1 MITRKILLSNQL
13 IVGNDYPVMGIPD
26 PSCPGN
32 IIRGLFGGDAI
43 IGHSTGSMSAP
54 PSAAPAPAPEE
65 SQDHLVHWFRSRR
78 RPLLLLGLPDLKVL
92 ACNDAAS
99 ALLSDGPD
107 LRIHQDRLAFCD
119 PATRERFQA
128 HLELCPGEVTPWL
141 LQQRDSDRY
150 IILEIDR
157 LPTETATRAVMV
169 AIHFSDG
176 DPTAR
181 WSDFGTVFGLTPAEE
196 RIARM
201 LTGGDGVEEI
211 AADAAI
217 TVETARTH
225 IRRIY
230 NKVGVGSR
238 EHLTAVLLPFRLG

>member
-1 MITRKILLSNQL
+1 MLFNQQIAQTTTQPWVFL
-13 IVGNDYPVMGIPD
+13 IPIASVT
-26 PSCPGN
+26 
-32 IIRGLFGGDAI
+32 LFRDCSGGDAI
-43 IGHSTGSMSAP
+43 IGHSTGSTSAP
-54 PSAAPAPAPEE
+54 PKAAPAPAPEE
-65 SQDHLVHWFRSRR
+65 SHDHLVHWFRSRR

-107 LRIHQDRLAFCD
+107 LRIHQERLAFCD

-176 DPTAR
+176 DQTAR
-181 WSDFGTVFGLTPAEE
+181 WSDFGAVFGLTPAEE

>member
-1 MITRKILLSNQL
+1 M
-13 IVGNDYPVMGIPD
+13 
-26 PSCPGN
+26 
-32 IIRGLFGGDAI
+32 
-43 IGHSTGSMSAP
+43 
-54 PSAAPAPAPEE
+54 
-65 SQDHLVHWFRSRR
+65 
-78 RPLLLLGLPDLKVL
+78 

-99 ALLSDGPD
+99 ALLLDGPD
-107 LRIHQDRLAFCD
+107 LRVHQNRLTFCD
-119 PATRERFQA
+119 PTTRERFLA
-128 HLELCPGEVTPWL
+128 HLELCPGEVTSWL
-141 LQQRDSDRY
+141 LQQRDHDRY

-157 LPTETATRAVMV
+157 LPTETGARAVMV

-176 DPTAR
+176 DQGAR
-181 WSDFGTVFGLTPAEE
+181 WSDFGAVFGLTPAEE

>member
-1 MITRKILLSNQL
+1 MITREILLSKQVNDD
-13 IVGNDYPVMGIPD
+13 NDYPGMGIPD
-26 PSCPGN
+26 PSRPGN
-32 IIRGLFGGDAI
+32 ITRGLFGGDVI
-43 IGHSTGSMSAP
+43 SGHSTGSTSAP
-54 PSAAPAPAPEE
+54 SSAAPAPAAEG

-78 RPLLLLGLPDLKVL
+78 RALLLLGLPDLKVL

-99 ALLSDGPD
+99 ALLRDGPD
-107 LRIHQDRLAFCD
+107 LRLHQDRLAFCD
-119 PATRERFQA
+119 PATRERFLA

-141 LQQRDSDRY
+141 LQQRDHDRY

-157 LPTETATRAVMV
+157 LPTEAAARAIMV

-176 DPTAR
+176 DQGGR
-181 WSDFGTVFGLTPAEE
+181 WSEFGAVFALTPAEE